1 VSLEWDDVVD
11 VLTLCA
17 AYDRRT
23 VGKFD
28 IQAWL
33 DALKIAGVT
42 SREDALQAVRV
53 HHAGT
58 TDWCKPSHVAA
69 GVRSIR
75 SERFHNVTDSELMAG
90 VDESTPGVQW
100 VAILRSRK
108 ARIADGATIPQAIGA
123 VPAPSEIGASND

>member
-1 VSLEWDDVVD
+1 MSLEWDDVVD

-23 VGKFD
+23 VGEFD

-33 DALKIAGVT
+33 DALTIAGVT
-42 SREDALQAVRV
+42 SRDDALQAVRM

-69 GVRSIR
+69 IVRSIR
-75 SERFHNVTDSELMAG
+75 DARFRNVTDSELMAG
-90 VDESTPGVQW
+90 VDESTPGLQW

-108 ARIADGATIPQAIGA
+108 AQIADGATIPQAIDA
-123 VPAPSEIGASND
+123 VPAPSEIGASDE